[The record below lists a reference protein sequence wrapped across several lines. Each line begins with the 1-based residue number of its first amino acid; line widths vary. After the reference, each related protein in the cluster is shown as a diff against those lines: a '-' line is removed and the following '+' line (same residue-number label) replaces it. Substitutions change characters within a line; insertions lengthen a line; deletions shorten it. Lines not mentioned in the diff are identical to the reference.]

1 MKSAAVLQNEAR
13 VLYSKLEL
21 SGDNPELLRKLK
33 PLIEETVLRGGDH
46 VKLAKLLGYE
56 I

>member
-1 MKSAAVLQNEAR
+1 MKSVAVLQNEAKA
-13 VLYSKLEL
+13 LYAKLEL

-33 PLIEETVLRGGDH
+33 PLIEANHLQAGDH
-46 VKLAKLLGYE
+46 VKLAKLLGYS

>member
-13 VLYSKLEL
+13 VLYAKLEL
-21 SGDNPELLRKLK
+21 SGENPELLRKLK
-33 PLIEETVLRGGDH
+33 PLIEDSNLRAGDH
-46 VKLAKLLGYE
+46 VKLAKLLGYP